1 MGKADVC
8 QGANAASTHLIFG
21 VCMAYKNS
29 KWNEEE
35 MELLRSVYAKA
46 TPHELEKMFGRRNST
61 ISLKANYM
69 GIKKDPEYLSKIRN
83 RSPEA
88 EVKERIEQLDD
99 GSTKRHIKSG
109 LLTIKGNVLVHKG
122 F

>member
-1 MGKADVC
+1 MFVRGQMQRVP
-8 QGANAASTHLIFG
+8 TLFFG

-35 MELLRSVYAKA
+35 MELLKSVYATA

-88 EVKERIEQLDD
+88 VVKERIEELDD